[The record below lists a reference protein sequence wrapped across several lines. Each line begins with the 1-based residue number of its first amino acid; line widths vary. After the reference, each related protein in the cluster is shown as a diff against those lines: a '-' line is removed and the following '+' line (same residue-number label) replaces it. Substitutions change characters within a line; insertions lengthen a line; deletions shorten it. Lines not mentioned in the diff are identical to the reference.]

1 MLMRQEAVMPK
12 CCRGEVPGTR
22 FQDNKACENNMQAPK
37 SMNQQIGLLQHADS
51 KQGQLISRLQH
62 DDPDD

>member
-1 MLMRQEAVMPK
+1 MLMRQEAVLPK

-22 FQDNKACENNMQAPK
+22 FQDNKAGESNMQAPK
-37 SMNQQIGLLQHADS
+37 SMNQQTGVFQRADS
-51 KQGQLISRLQH
+51 KQGQLISHLQH